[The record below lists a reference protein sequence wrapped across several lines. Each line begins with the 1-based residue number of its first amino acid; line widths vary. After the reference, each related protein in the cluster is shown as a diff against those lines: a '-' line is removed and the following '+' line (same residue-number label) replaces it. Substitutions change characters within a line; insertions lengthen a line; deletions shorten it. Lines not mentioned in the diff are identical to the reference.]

1 MMGWAGRT
9 GRHRRKEAVVR
20 IVAILGS
27 PHGIKGNTGQ
37 LLAEVVRGAQGA
49 GAMTTIL
56 SLADHDVGPCLACD
70 ACHRTGQCPQRDDF
84 RQFKDAMTGA
94 DGIILASPNY
104 IVSVSAQMKALMD
117 RSCGLLHIQ
126 GLEGKYAAAVET
138 SGGTGGEDVQQYLL
152 KFLRA
157 AGCWTVGSVGA
168 TGWQLAQEATRA
180 KALAAA
186 ADLGGRL
193 VEAITKKETFPDQ
206 APERAE
212 FAAMMKQLVLS
223 QKDTWVYEYKYW
235 QSRGQA

>member
-1 MMGWAGRT
+1 
-9 GRHRRKEAVVR
+9 VR

-37 LLAEVVRGAQGA
+37 LLAEVVRGAQEA
-49 GAMTTIL
+49 GAMATIL
-56 SLADHDVGPCLACD
+56 SLAGREVGPCLACD
-70 ACHRTGQCPQRDDF
+70 ACHRSGQCAQRDSF

-94 DGIILASPNY
+94 DGIVLASPNY

-138 SGGTGGEDVQQYLL
+138 SGGMGGDDVQQYMLR
-152 KFLRA
+152 FLRA
-157 AGCWTVGSVGA
+157 AGCWTVGSLGA
-168 TGWQLAQEATRA
+168 MGWQLAQEPTRA

-193 VEAITKKETFPDQ
+193 VECIKKKETFPDQ
-206 APERAE
+206 APERAK
-212 FAAMMKQLVLS
+212 FAGMMKQLVAS
-223 QKDTWVYEYKYW
+223 QKDTWTYEYEYW
-235 QSRGQA
+235 KSRGQAS